1 MMYGVAIPSRKTIRR
16 VLIAIMVATALSTV
30 IILITHR
37 SGDESTPSPET
48 DKKATLSLDKMR
60 HTATRQGV
68 DEWSVEA
75 ETVHLY
81 NDENEAIFNQ
91 LTARYFEKSGDITV
105 MTADKGVLNT
115 LTRNMEV
122 SGHVVVTR
130 GEITVTSEAL
140 SYTKKQHII
149 TSRTP
154 VVISDGI
161 STLLGDALFLDLNA
175 GMMKLDG
182 NVRGTL
188 REESKGKIDETH
200 AK

>member
-1 MMYGVAIPSRKTIRR
+1 MMHGGAIPTRKTIRR

-30 IILITHR
+30 VILITHR
-37 SGDESTPSPET
+37 SGDVPTPSPET
-48 DKKATLSLDKMR
+48 NKTATLSLDKMR

-81 NDENEAIFNQ
+81 NADNQAVFNQ
-91 LTARYFEKSGDITV
+91 LTARYFEKSGATTV
-105 MTADKGVLNT
+105 MTADKGILNT

-122 SGHVVVTR
+122 TGHVVVTR
-130 GEITVTSEAL
+130 GAITVTSEAL
-140 SYTKKQHII
+140 TYTKKQHII

-175 GMMKLDG
+175 GIMKLDG

-188 REESKGKIDETH
+188 REESKGKIDEIH
-200 AK
+200 SK